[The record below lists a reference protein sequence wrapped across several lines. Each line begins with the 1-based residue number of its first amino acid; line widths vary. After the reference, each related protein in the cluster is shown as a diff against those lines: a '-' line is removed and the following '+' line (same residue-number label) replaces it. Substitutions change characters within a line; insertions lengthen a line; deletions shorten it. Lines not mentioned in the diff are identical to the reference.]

1 MRRSLLQRA
10 LPRTL
15 LARNI
20 ALLIALVVLS
30 QVCSLGVL
38 LHYVQRPRVERAA
51 AVFATYVTTLDNLL
65 QTTPRAARDALAAR
79 LDAHTRLPGN
89 ALAEPP
95 AGLLR
100 GYRNYQRKV
109 FLASLREHLPADME
123 ARWQTEGGQR
133 LWIRMHAP
141 ADGSGGAAPATGAS
155 AAAASAGAASG
166 AAAPGPA
173 ASEAGR
179 SAAPGPAASGADTSA
194 APGPAAS
201 GADTS
206 AAPGPAAS
214 GADTSATPYWIA
226 LPIPEDAQG
235 NGLDA
240 AILLS
245 LGLAALAALTGYAI
259 QLHLNR
265 PLQELTRAAQRLSDG
280 DTPPPLP
287 TSGPLEIAAVSS
299 AFNQMT
305 HALQQAEA
313 TRALMLAGISHDIR
327 TPLTKLRLSMAMAM
341 PESSDSSFVVAAESY
356 LDQIETILQQF
367 MDYAG
372 SGEREPAEPG
382 DLNVLIE
389 RLAGDFAGLGHEFEL
404 SLARLPLIPYR
415 PVSMMRLLMNL
426 MQNAIVYGGS
436 GLAVRSWA
444 TDDAVYVAVGDRGK
458 GLSAEE
464 LEQLKAPFQRGR
476 NARAHS
482 GGTGLGLAIVERIA
496 RLHGGRVE
504 FHAREGGGL
513 EVWVVVP
520 GGAG

>member
-1 MRRSLLQRA
+1 MTRPLLHRL

-20 ALLIALVVLS
+20 ALLIALVMLS
-30 QVCSLGVL
+30 QVCALGVL

-65 QTTPRAARDALAAR
+65 AATPPAARQGLTAR
-79 LDAHTRLPGN
+79 LDARAQAPDE
-89 ALAEPP
+89 AAAAPP
-95 AGLLR
+95 PNLMRA
-100 GYRNYQRKV
+100 YRTYQRNV
-109 FLASLREHLPADME
+109 FLESLRAHLPADMP
-123 ARWQTEGGQR
+123 ARWQTLGGQR

-141 ADGSGGAAPATGAS
+141 ADAPQ
-155 AAAASAGAASG
+155 
-166 AAAPGPA
+166 
-173 ASEAGR
+173 
-179 SAAPGPAASGADTSA
+179 
-194 APGPAAS
+194 
-201 GADTS
+201 
-206 AAPGPAAS
+206 
-214 GADTSATPYWIA
+214 TPYWIA

-245 LGLAALAALTGYAI
+245 LGLGALAALTGYLI
-259 QLHLNR
+259 QRHLNR
-265 PLQELTRAAQRLSDG
+265 PLQELTRAARRVSAG
-280 DTPPPLP
+280 ETPAPLP
-287 TSGPLEIAAVSS
+287 TDGPTEIAAVSG

-305 HALQQAEA
+305 QALQQAEA

-341 PESSDSSFVVAAESY
+341 PNDSDSSFVVAAESY

-372 SGEREPAEPG
+372 SGEREQPEPG
-382 DLNVLIE
+382 DLNALIE

-404 SLARLPLIPYR
+404 SLATLPAVPYR
-415 PVSMMRLLMNL
+415 PISMMRLLMNL

-444 TDDAVYVAVGDRGK
+444 TREAVYVAVGDRGK
-458 GLSAEE
+458 GLSAQE

-476 NARAHS
+476 NARTHS

-496 RLHGGRVE
+496 RLHGGSLE
-504 FHAREGGGL
+504 FHTREGGGL
-513 EVWVVVP
+513 EVWVVLP
-520 GGAG
+520 LGASTR

>member
-1 MRRSLLQRA
+1 MTRPLLHRL

-20 ALLIALVVLS
+20 ALLIALVMLS
-30 QVCSLGVL
+30 QVCALGVL

-65 QTTPRAARDALAAR
+65 AATPPAARRGLTAR
-79 LDAHTRLPGN
+79 LDARAQAPDEAAT
-89 ALAEPP
+89 APP
-95 AGLLR
+95 PNLMRA
-100 GYRNYQRKV
+100 YRTYQRNV
-109 FLASLREHLPADME
+109 FLESLRAHLPADMP
-123 ARWQTEGGQR
+123 ARWQTLGGQR

-141 ADGSGGAAPATGAS
+141 ADAPQ
-155 AAAASAGAASG
+155 
-166 AAAPGPA
+166 
-173 ASEAGR
+173 
-179 SAAPGPAASGADTSA
+179 
-194 APGPAAS
+194 
-201 GADTS
+201 
-206 AAPGPAAS
+206 
-214 GADTSATPYWIA
+214 TPYWIA

-245 LGLAALAALTGYAI
+245 LGLGALAALTGYLI
-259 QLHLNR
+259 QRHLNR
-265 PLQELTRAAQRLSDG
+265 PLQELTRAARRVSAG
-280 DTPPPLP
+280 ETPAPLP
-287 TSGPLEIAAVSS
+287 TDGPTEIAAVSG

-305 HALQQAEA
+305 QALQQAEA

-341 PESSDSSFVVAAESY
+341 PNDSDSSFVVAAESY

-372 SGEREPAEPG
+372 SGEREQPEPG
-382 DLNVLIE
+382 DLNALIE

-404 SLARLPLIPYR
+404 SLATLPAAPYR
-415 PVSMMRLLMNL
+415 PISMMRLLMNL

-444 TDDAVYVAVGDRGK
+444 TREAVYVAVGDRGK
-458 GLSAEE
+458 GLSAQE

-476 NARAHS
+476 NARTHS

-496 RLHGGRVE
+496 RLHGGSLE

-513 EVWVVVP
+513 EVWVVLP
-520 GGAG
+520 LGASTR

>member
-1 MRRSLLQRA
+1 MTRAWLQRA
-10 LPRTL
+10 LPKTL

-20 ALLIALVVLS
+20 LLLIVLVMLS
-30 QVCSLGVL
+30 QLCALAVL

-51 AVFATYVTTLDNLL
+51 TVFATYVTTLDSLL
-65 QTTPRAARDALAAR
+65 QATPPGARAQLTAR
-79 LDAHTRLPGN
+79 LDARTQLPADA
-89 ALAEPP
+89 ALEPP
-95 AGLLR
+95 PSLMRA
-100 GYRNYQRKV
+100 YRTYQRNV
-109 FLASLREHLPADME
+109 FLESLREHLPADMP
-123 ARWQTEGGQR
+123 ALWQSEGGQR

-141 ADGSGGAAPATGAS
+141 ADAP
-155 AAAASAGAASG
+155 
-166 AAAPGPA
+166 
-173 ASEAGR
+173 R
-179 SAAPGPAASGADTSA
+179 
-194 APGPAAS
+194 
-201 GADTS
+201 
-206 AAPGPAAS
+206 
-214 GADTSATPYWIA
+214 TPYWIA

-245 LGLAALAALTGYAI
+245 LGLGALAALTGYVI
-259 QLHLNR
+259 QRHLNQ
-265 PLQELTRAAQRLSDG
+265 PLQALTQAARRVSAGETPAPLSTDG
-280 DTPPPLP
+280 PI
-287 TSGPLEIAAVSS
+287 EIATVSS

-341 PESSDSSFVVAAESY
+341 PDGSDSSFVVAAEGY

-372 SGEREPAEPG
+372 SGEREAAEPG
-382 DLNVLIE
+382 DLNALVE

-404 SLARLPLIPYR
+404 SLAVLPAIAYR
-415 PVSMMRLLMNL
+415 PISMMRLLMNL
-426 MQNAIVYGGS
+426 MQNAIVYGGTGFS
-436 GLAVRSWA
+436 VRSWA
-444 TDDAVYVAVGDRGK
+444 TSEAVYVAVGDRGK

-496 RLHGGRVE
+496 RLHGGSLQ

-513 EVWVVVP
+513 EVWVVLPLIPGPATHPVP
-520 GGAG
+520 PGKPRPQ

>member
-1 MRRSLLQRA
+1 MRRPLLRSL

-20 ALLIALVVLS
+20 ALLIALVMLS

-51 AVFATYVTTLDNLL
+51 AVFATYVKTLDDLL
-65 QTTPRAARDALAAR
+65 QTTPNAARDALTAR
-79 LDAHTRLPGN
+79 LYAHAQLPDS
-89 ALAEPP
+89 ARTEPP
-95 AGLLR
+95 PGLMHA
-100 GYRNYQRKV
+100 YRSYQRKV
-109 FLASLREHLPADME
+109 FLESLRMHLPADME

-141 ADGSGGAAPATGAS
+141 V
-155 AAAASAGAASG
+155 G
-166 AAAPGPA
+166 AAAP
-173 ASEAGR
+173 
-179 SAAPGPAASGADTSA
+179 SA
-194 APGPAAS
+194 
-201 GADTS
+201 
-206 AAPGPAAS
+206 
-214 GADTSATPYWIA
+214 PYWIA

-259 QLHLNR
+259 QLHLSR
-265 PLQELTRAAQRLSDG
+265 PLQELTDAARRLSAG
-280 DTPPPLP
+280 ETPPPLP
-287 TSGPLEIAAVSS
+287 TDGPVEIAAVSS

-305 HALQQAEA
+305 QALQQVEA

-382 DLNVLIE
+382 NLNALIE

-404 SLARLPLIPYR
+404 SLARLPLVDYR

-444 TDDAVYVAVGDRGK
+444 SGEFVYVAVGDRGK

-464 LEQLKAPFQRGR
+464 LEHLKAPFQRGP
-476 NARAHS
+476 NARSHS

-504 FHAREGGGL
+504 FHARAGGGL
-513 EVWVVVP
+513 EVWVVLP
-520 GGAG
+520 AKAG